1 MTKVLVVDDEGPV
14 RSAVKRMLGQHGFEV
29 SMASSYDE
37 ALQLLQKVPFEVLLT
52 DLRMNGPDGLELIR
66 ATQASSPATRPILM
80 SAYATARDS
89 QMALDLGA
97 VRVLGKPFEPNELLE
112 AVRRAADTNEGFFG
126 AVHGLSLIDLLQ
138 MFHYMRRSITVR
150 LLGAAP
156 VASDFGGSSRSQCH
170 GCHGRLARRLR
181 SPAVTERARP
191 PLVGFNNNF
200 RYRGLSF
207 HIQTEDSGV
216 ERPHIITH
224 LFVDG
229 GRVIKTLRNDY
240 SEHVNDPGY
249 PTVVQRMMR
258 DQHRAMAYDLRQ
270 GRIDPIIDGLVAGG
284 AALPSQRHEPT
295 PTLSAEPTP
304 TPSAE
309 PTPTP
314 SAEPKQLPSTGAA
327 SRATAAIGSAGP
339 LPASRTRRP
348 AAGVAARAG
357 RELGADFVALPPD
370 SLDEL
375 ILRYVAA
382 ARR

>member
-1 MTKVLVVDDEGPV
+1 M
-14 RSAVKRMLGQHGFEV
+14 
-29 SMASSYDE
+29 
-37 ALQLLQKVPFEVLLT
+37 
-52 DLRMNGPDGLELIR
+52 
-66 ATQASSPATRPILM
+66 
-80 SAYATARDS
+80 
-89 QMALDLGA
+89 
-97 VRVLGKPFEPNELLE
+97 
-112 AVRRAADTNEGFFG
+112 
-126 AVHGLSLIDLLQ
+126 
-138 MFHYMRRSITVR
+138 
-150 LLGAAP
+150 
-156 VASDFGGSSRSQCH
+156 
-170 GCHGRLARRLR
+170 
-181 SPAVTERARP
+181 TERARP

-249 PTVVQRMMR
+249 RTVVQRMMR

-270 GRIDPIIDGLVAGG
+270 GRIDPIIDGLVSGG
-284 AALPSQRHEPT
+284 ATLPSQRHEPT

-309 PTPTP
+309 PN
-314 SAEPKQLPSTGAA
+314 QLPSTGAA
-327 SRATAAIGSAGP
+327 SRATAAIGSAQ
-339 LPASRTRRP
+339 PASRARRP

-370 SLDEL
+370 SLDEI

>member
-1 MTKVLVVDDEGPV
+1 
-14 RSAVKRMLGQHGFEV
+14 
-29 SMASSYDE
+29 
-37 ALQLLQKVPFEVLLT
+37 
-52 DLRMNGPDGLELIR
+52 
-66 ATQASSPATRPILM
+66 
-80 SAYATARDS
+80 
-89 QMALDLGA
+89 
-97 VRVLGKPFEPNELLE
+97 
-112 AVRRAADTNEGFFG
+112 
-126 AVHGLSLIDLLQ
+126 
-138 MFHYMRRSITVR
+138 
-150 LLGAAP
+150 
-156 VASDFGGSSRSQCH
+156 
-170 GCHGRLARRLR
+170 
-181 SPAVTERARP
+181 VTERARP

-249 PTVVQRMMR
+249 RTVVQRMMR

-270 GRIDPIIDGLVAGG
+270 GRIDPIIDGLVSGG
-284 AALPSQRHEPT
+284 ATLPSQRHEPT

-314 SAEPKQLPSTGAA
+314 SAEPNQLPSTGAA
-327 SRATAAIGSAGP
+327 SRATAAIGSAQ
-339 LPASRTRRP
+339 PASRARRP

-370 SLDEL
+370 SLDEI